1 MDEKINRNAENK
13 RLKRPTRQIPFTK
26 TEKADETGSLPTD
39 DLLSVPAPK
48 NGGFPS
54 GEAASEA
61 SAGPSLFA
69 DDPALPESLDPTAPE
84 SLAPTAQEPSAPPRR
99 VPARRSVKEL
109 SSLSHAKNGDA
120 VTASE
125 SGEAPRETPAGS
137 DPPPSEEENAEKARR
152 AKKKKKLRIAL
163 NVAIGVFSAVFV
175 VCAVKF
181 GIDLYENIKGERILH
196 EQRDKYRPI
205 APVGTMSKPL
215 TRPTPTDSGDSDVAS
230 DDPSGNSGSAVPPS
244 DGQNL
249 TIVELQKNYP
259 DVCGWITLD
268 GTGVDNLY
276 VQGKDYDRY
285 LRRDLSGEY
294 VVQGTIFLEPQ
305 CTRDF
310 SSFNTIM
317 YGHNMKIGTMFGDID
332 LYENSPFWEEHT
344 SGSIYLADKTYGL
357 QIFAFLVVKS
367 DDAVIYDPHVDT
379 LAEREN
385 FLAYIKQNARKYRD
399 IGATANDTFLTM
411 STCAYEFDGARYIL
425 MARLMTYE

>member
-13 RLKRPTRQIPFTK
+13 RLKRPMRQIPFTK
-26 TEKADETGSLPTD
+26 TGKADKKGSLPTD
-39 DLLSVPAPK
+39 DLSFVPAEK
-48 NGGFPS
+48 SGGFPS
-54 GEAASEA
+54 GEATAEA

-69 DDPALPESLDPTAPE
+69 DDPALTEPLDPAAPE
-84 SLAPTAQEPSAPPRR
+84 ALAPTVQDPSAPPRR
-99 VPARRSVKEL
+99 VPARRSIKEL
-109 SSLSHAKNGDA
+109 SSLSHAKSGDEG
-120 VTASE
+120 TASE
-125 SGEAPRETPAGS
+125 GEDASRETPKGS
-137 DPPPSEEENAEKARR
+137 DPLPSEEENAEKARR

-205 APVGTMSKPL
+205 AAVGTMSKPL
-215 TRPTPTDSGDSDVAS
+215 TRPTPTDSGDSGAAS
-230 DDPSGNSGSAVPPS
+230 GGGFPVSPS

-294 VVQGTIFLEPQ
+294 VVQGTLFLEPQ

-357 QIFAFLVVKS
+357 QIFALLVVKS

-399 IGATANDTFLTM
+399 IGATADDTFLTM